1 MSDGSGVIIMD
12 GANVAINNGARVV
25 AGKGTGGARIGK
37 ALTVVLVVMF
47 DKMFKY
53 RSPYPVYSSPRVML

>member
-1 MSDGSGVIIMD
+1 MD
-12 GANVAINNGARVV
+12 GANVVIKDGAKV
-25 AGKGTGGARIGK
+25 ADCKGTGDAIIGK